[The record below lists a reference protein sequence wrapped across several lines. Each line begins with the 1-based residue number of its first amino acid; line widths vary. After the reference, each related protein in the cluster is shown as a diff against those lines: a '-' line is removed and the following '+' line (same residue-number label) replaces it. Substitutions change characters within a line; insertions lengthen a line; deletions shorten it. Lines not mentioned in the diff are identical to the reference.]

1 MKKIN
6 FLTNLFLIV
15 IVFACKEKKPNENIE
30 KKIET
35 ENKVVFKIDERTEF
49 FRTIFNIAVQDI
61 VPENTRPCQTKYLKR
76 VNEQFLQFKNHP
88 LINWVYEDDNIG
100 IDFSTIGL
108 MFKDLQT
115 FEFVTTYTKE
125 LKYYGLNTRI
135 LDSVK
140 PLMLDFYKKS
150 NFNEFYKRNGNYY
163 NQAITQ
169 IEKKV
174 SDEKL
179 FDKVMS
185 FYQIKEKDL
194 ELIVFVELTN
204 SANNKAMDFYDNYN
218 SKKRAI
224 ILANY
229 CELYTEPNS
238 SNEIMELDNSTR
250 GVLYH
255 EISHLVT
262 NKLLNKHIDKLS
274 QYNSICEG
282 CNDIKITDKVDHMI
296 VYPLQAIMM
305 ERFDKNSRG
314 SDFYLTKCT
323 DVRKEIYQRLTEY
336 RPENKVAFE
345 KTYIDCINLIK
356 ESASE
361 K

>member
-1 MKKIN
+1 MKKIKLPISL
-6 FLTNLFLIV
+6 FLTI
-15 IVFACKEKKPNENIE
+15 IVFACKGEKQNGHLGPGIK
-30 KKIET
+30 T
-35 ENKVVFKIDERTEF
+35 ENKVVFEIDERTEF
-49 FRTIFNIAVQDI
+49 FRTIFNIAVQD
-61 VPENTRPCQTKYLKR
+61 VLPEDIRPCQTEYLKR
-76 VNEQFLQFKNHP
+76 VNRHFLQYKNHP

-108 MFKDLQT
+108 MFKNLRT
-115 FEFVTTYTKE
+115 FEFDTTYTKE
-125 LKYYGLNTRI
+125 LEYYGLNTRI

-140 PLMLDFYKKS
+140 PLMIDFYKKS
-150 NFNEFYKRNGNYY
+150 NFNEFYKSNGNYY
-163 NQAITQ
+163 NQAISQ
-169 IEKKV
+169 IEKQV
-174 SDEKL
+174 LDEKL
-179 FDKVMS
+179 FDKVMD
-185 FYQIKEKDL
+185 FYQIRERDM

-204 SANNKAMDFYDNYN
+204 SANNKAINFYDNYN
-218 SKKRAI
+218 TKKRAI

-229 CELYTEPNS
+229 CELYTELNL
-238 SNEIMELDNSTR
+238 SNEIMQLDNPTR

-262 NKLLNKHIDKLS
+262 NKLLEEHIGESS

-282 CNDIKITDKVDHMI
+282 CNDIEITDKVDHMI

-305 ERFDKNSRG
+305 GRFDKNSRE

-336 RPENKVAFE
+336 RPEDKVAFE
-345 KTYIDCINLIK
+345 KTYIDCMDLIK

-361 K
+361 